1 MHIGHRTVFTMSGKP
16 VIVVVSLFLVL
27 LSSDVAHGALKRCF
41 QCRSRGDLGSCKDHF
56 NFNGTTAKNEQ
67 GVEAIP
73 CASGWCGKV
82 IEGTGS
88 YKQDDY
94 GMATQRMCLQ
104 RGPSDGEER
113 CAYTVWNHAKV
124 YMCFCQGDLCNSAG
138 HLKLNFFVLGITL
151 LIGAR
156 HIIAF

>member
-1 MHIGHRTVFTMSGKP
+1 MSQKP
-16 VIVVVSLFLVL
+16 VIVAFSLVLVL
-27 LSSDVAHGALKRCF
+27 LASGTAHGALKRCF
-41 QCRSRGDLGSCKDHF
+41 QCRSRGDLGSCKDQFTF
-56 NFNGTTAKNEQ
+56 NATTAQQEQ

-113 CAYTVWNHAKV
+113 CAYTIWNHSKV
-124 YMCFCQGDLCNSAG
+124 YMCFCQGDLCNSASQSQIKF
-138 HLKLNFFVLGITL
+138 LTLGASL
-151 LIGAR
+151 LLSAKRILSL
-156 HIIAF
+156 